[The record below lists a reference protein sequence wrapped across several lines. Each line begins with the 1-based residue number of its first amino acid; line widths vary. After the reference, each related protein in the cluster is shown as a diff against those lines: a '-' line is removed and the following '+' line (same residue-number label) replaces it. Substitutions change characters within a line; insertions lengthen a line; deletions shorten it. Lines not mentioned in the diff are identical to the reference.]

1 MAIGID
7 FGTSNSAI
15 AVIGGKAGVGKP
27 KKAKVASF
35 AAVEAETTARTAPTV
50 LFFPSYQPETHFGHD
65 AVRTYLFNGLEGRFI
80 QSMKTF
86 LPSKTFQG
94 TQIRGQQLEI
104 EDLVAMYLRRLI
116 AAAEASLG
124 TKIAEDVVLGR
135 PARFSLDAEADA
147 LAEARLLRGAERA
160 GLPKPRLLIEPVAA
174 ALAYEADLK
183 RDETVLVADLGGG
196 TSDFTVMRV
205 GPSHR
210 DLPDRRESVLA
221 SRGIPV
227 AGDKFDAEIVRAA
240 LLPILGLGSS
250 YVAFTDSAP
259 VPHWIFHEL
268 LAWNHVS
275 FLKSKKTLEFLKL
288 VAKTS
293 NAKPAIQRLLRVV
306 EEDQGYLL
314 FRAVERA
321 KRELTTGTHARIE
334 DPEHGLAVEADISRE
349 TFERVTAPL
358 LEQIWSTAIDCLA
371 AAGIGAEG
379 VDAVFMTG
387 GTSLLPAVR
396 ARFVDKF
403 GSRKIKGGDTFT
415 SVVEG
420 LARSRA

>member
-15 AVIGGKAGVGKP
+15 AVIGGKAGAGKP

-50 LFFPSYQPETHFGHD
+50 LFFPSYQPETHFGRR
-65 AVRTYLFNGLEGRFI
+65 VRTYLFNGSRSLH
-80 QSMKTF
+80 QSMDLPPFKTF
-86 LPSKTFQG
+86 KARRSAASSWRSRTWWRC
-94 TQIRGQQLEI
+94 TC
-104 EDLVAMYLRRLI
+104 VASSRT
-116 AAAEASLG
+116 EASL
-124 TKIAEDVVLGR
+124 R
-135 PARFSLDAEADA
+135 PRSPRTSCSSDPRPRREADA
-147 LAEARLLRGAERA
+147 LAEAAARGAERA
-160 GLPKPRLLIEPVAA
+160 GLPKPRLLIEAAAA